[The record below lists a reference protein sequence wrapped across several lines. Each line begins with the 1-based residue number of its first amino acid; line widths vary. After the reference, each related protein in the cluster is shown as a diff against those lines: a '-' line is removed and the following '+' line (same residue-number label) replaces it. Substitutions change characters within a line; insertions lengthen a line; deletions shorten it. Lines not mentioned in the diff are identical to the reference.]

1 MYHTL
6 YEKFSSDNGKTPP
19 SFGVK
24 LSIGLASGAVGAFV
38 GTPSEVAL
46 IRMTSDGNAP
56 PSQVT
61 LGSGYQT
68 QNLVKDMMKIAY
80 CWVVFMAF

>member
-1 MYHTL
+1 MYHT
-6 YEKFSSDNGKTPP
+6 YEKFSSDKGKTPP

-24 LSIGLASGAVGAFV
+24 FSIGLASGAVGAFV
-38 GTPSEVAL
+38 GTPSEVTL

-61 LGSGYQT
+61 YQYLLAIKLKFWQET
-68 QNLVKDMMKIAY
+68 
-80 CWVVFMAF
+80 

>member
-61 LGSGYQT
+61 YQFQT
-68 QNLVKDMMKIAY
+68 QKLVEYLRLTYMHLWSFS
-80 CWVVFMAF
+80 CTF